1 MSRLP
6 LTFSAIA
13 TALIAASLLS
23 LPSFAA
29 NSANSTDSAGHH
41 GNHPAHEHGV
51 GKLDVALEG
60 NTLTLHLDTPLVNL
74 VGFEHAATSA
84 RDKETVQAMAKALR
98 DAGRMFATDAA
109 AQCKPA
115 EIQLQSAVL
124 PPALLGEKTA
134 SGAAQAAAPNDGH
147 ADLDGDFTLVCA
159 SPGALNTV
167 DASGLLRAFPGFQ
180 RIDVQLAT
188 PKKQAAFQLTPG
200 NAAIPLN

>member
-6 LTFSAIA
+6 LAFSAFSV
-13 TALIAASLLS
+13 IAASLLS
-23 LPSFAA
+23 LPAFAA
-29 NSANSTDSAGHH
+29 DDHH

-60 NTLTLHLDTPLVNL
+60 NTLTLHLDTPLINL

-84 RDKETVQAMAKALR
+84 RDKETVQAMAKVLR

-115 EIQLQSAVL
+115 EIQLESAVL
-124 PPALLGEKTA
+124 PPALLGEK
-134 SGAAQAAAPNDGH
+134 SPSSAAPAAASDGH

-167 DASGLLRAFPGFQ
+167 DASALFRAFPGFQ

-188 PKKQAAFQLTPG
+188 PKKQAAFQLAPDNG
-200 NAAIPLN
+200 IIPLN